1 MTMNRYRVRSSSGF
15 DLDRHDPRDTGAF
28 GGGKKQGLK
37 ALGKLTRELVDLQ
50 RVLWAQ
56 HEHRLLVVLQGMD
69 TAGKDGT
76 IRHVFGPMNPQ
87 GVRVTSFKVPTPA
100 ELDHDYLWRVHP
112 AVPGKGEI
120 GIFNRSH
127 YEDVLVVRVHGL
139 VPEERWRKRY
149 RHIAEFERMLA
160 DEGVTIL
167 KFFLDISKEEQRARL
182 QARLDDPAKN
192 WKFSDADLAERKLWG
207 KYREAYQEALA
218 RTSTRQA
225 PWYVV
230 PSDRKWYRKLVVA
243 TVVRDTLASLRME
256 YPKPAGDLGGIVVP

>member
-1 MTMNRYRVRSSSGF
+1 MNRYRVKSRSTL
-15 DLDRHDPRDTGAF
+15 DLDHFDARDTSAF
-28 GGGKKQGLK
+28 KGDKKRGIK
-37 ALGKLTRELVDLQ
+37 ALRAITGELVELQ

-87 GVRVTSFKVPTPA
+87 GVRVTSFKVPTPV

-149 RHIAEFERMLA
+149 RHIVEFERMLA

-167 KFFLDISKEEQRARL
+167 KFFLNISREEQRERL
-182 QARLDDPAKN
+182 QARLDDPSKN
-192 WKFSDADLAERKLWG
+192 WKFSSADLSERKLW
-207 KYREAYQEALA
+207 KQYREAYAEALE

-230 PSDRKWYRKLVVA
+230 PSDRKWYRNLVVA
-243 TVVRDTLASLRME
+243 TVVRDTLASLHME
-256 YPKPAGDLGGIVVP
+256 YPKASGDLSGIVVR